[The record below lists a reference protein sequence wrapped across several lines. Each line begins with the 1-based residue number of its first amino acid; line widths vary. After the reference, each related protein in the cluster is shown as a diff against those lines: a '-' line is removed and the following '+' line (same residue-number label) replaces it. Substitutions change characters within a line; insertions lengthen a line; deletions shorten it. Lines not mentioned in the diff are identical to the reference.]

1 MPGRA
6 RYKRRHFNATATWD
20 KCKVRSTSSIL
31 VRLVVITRKDLL
43 EEVTLLIRFGAR
55 ADEGE

>member
-6 RYKRRHFNATATWD
+6 RYKRRHFNATWD